1 MTWGMQQRSP
11 PYYVKTAWT
20 AWYIFM
26 GILPPKMEIIK
37 YCMDCICRIPKRMRA
52 AWRLKHL
59 HCYLQRVEVVDVIM
73 ENEGYGKN
81 HMIGS

>member
-1 MTWGMQQRSP
+1 MIWGMQQRSP
-11 PYYVKTAWT
+11 PYYVKTTWSMVHFHGDT
-20 AWYIFM
+20 T
-26 GILPPKMEIIK
+26 GKKMEIIK
-37 YCMDCICRIPKRMRA
+37 YCMDCICRFPKRRRA

-81 HMIGS
+81 HIIGS